1 MAAEGR
7 GGRGQGGHG
16 RRPMGCGGSGEQAT
30 AGGGGYGQR
39 PRGCGGGGQ
48 GGRRAAGGG
57 CGGRGRGCSETAARA
72 STRRRPM
79 VFGNR
84 SRSVGEAADGVRE
97 TAAGESKRLRPAGCT
112 RLRAR
117 LLGSPGRGSSR
128 GQRVTPRPG
137 RGCSR
142 GERVTPRP
150 GRGCSRGERVTPRPG
165 RVPAHLRLGRP
176 CVQAAAHLPQ
186 EPGPSAAGAR
196 PIRVQAAAICG
207 SGPAHLRQGRGPS
220 AVAVPLR
227 PSRRPATLR
236 PTTEDLIE
244 SGGGTGPVKP
254 RQPTGAA
261 RSSPARCQIR
271 AGHPP
276 AR

>member
-84 SRSVGEAADGVRE
+84 SRSVGEAADGIRE
-97 TAAGESKRLRPAGCT
+97 TAAGESKRLRPALYT

-137 RGCSR
+137 R
-142 GERVTPRP
+142 
-150 GRGCSRGERVTPRPG
+150 
-165 RVPAHLRLGRP
+165 VPAHLRLGRP
-176 CVQAAAHLPQ
+176 CVQAAAHLRL
-186 EPGPSAAGAR
+186 GRG
-196 PIRVQAAAICG
+196 
-207 SGPAHLRQGRGPS
+207 HLRQGRGPS

>member
-1 MAAEGR
+1 
-7 GGRGQGGHG
+7 
-16 RRPMGCGGSGEQAT
+16 
-30 AGGGGYGQR
+30 
-39 PRGCGGGGQ
+39 
-48 GGRRAAGGG
+48 
-57 CGGRGRGCSETAARA
+57 
-72 STRRRPM
+72 M

-84 SRSVGEAADGVRE
+84 SRSVGEAADGIRE
-97 TAAGESKRLRPAGCT
+97 TAAGESKRLRPSVCT

-128 GQRVTPRPG
+128 GQR
-137 RGCSR
+137 
-142 GERVTPRP
+142 ETPRP

-176 CVQAAAHLPQ
+176 CVQAAAHLRHGR
-186 EPGPSAAGAR
+186 GPSAALAR